1 MLEKAL
7 YGSKRYYAWVGLLM
21 ILIAIGLVA
30 YLKQFNYGLG
40 VTGLSRDVSWG

>member
-1 MLEKAL
+1 MRRRVLEKAL
-7 YGSKRYYAWVGLLM
+7 YGRNVIMPGLLM

-40 VTGLSRDVSWG
+40 VTDLAG